1 MEKISIY
8 VILVFFLNFTNALCQ
23 DERLFRDLMGQ
34 KEKKPF
40 KESILQKSVHWHV
53 ISPFYEVEMDGFPGK
68 ESFRVEKRDGE
79 DWFSLFNQYKEKI
92 FSKKLDGL
100 GKGSKVFRVSLRV
113 LSKNLK
119 TLIVYFYNGFTDVI
133 NFEGTGRLYFFTWE
147 DNNLKTLNTFKGPA
161 FWHEFSPRNG
171 HYHRRVYELSLYDS
185 NGDGTKEIIVKHGPT
200 TKLFFYKKKKG
211 WRRF

>member
-8 VILVFFLNFTNALCQ
+8 VILIFFLNFTNAMCQ

-34 KEKKPF
+34 REKKSF
-40 KESILQKSVHWHV
+40 KKGVLQKSLHWHA
-53 ISPFYEVEMDGFPGK
+53 ISPFYEVEMDSLPGK

-100 GKGSKVFRVSLRV
+100 GKGSKVFRVSLRA

-147 DNNLKTLNTFKGPA
+147 DNNLKTLNSLMRPFLILIVTGTI
-161 FWHEFSPRNG
+161 
-171 HYHRRVYELSLYDS
+171 RVFFLFHPCCVMGTS
-185 NGDGTKEIIVKHGPT
+185 NSHSSQ
-200 TKLFFYKKKKG
+200 Y
-211 WRRF
+211 